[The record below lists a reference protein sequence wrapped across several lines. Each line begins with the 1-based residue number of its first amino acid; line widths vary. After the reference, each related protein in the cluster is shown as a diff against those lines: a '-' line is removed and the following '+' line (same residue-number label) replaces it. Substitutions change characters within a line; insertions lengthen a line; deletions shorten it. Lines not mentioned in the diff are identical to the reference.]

1 MVRDAAGRPRQY
13 CPELPCPRLPCA
25 ALRGLALRQLCG
37 QNQWGAVS
45 GWGGTPLRHP
55 QGRGDLAR
63 ASRAQR
69 AKQRAC
75 RQDGHRRTLP
85 TRVRLLHLLNEREAS
100 LLHRSFASVPL
111 PPAPQGR
118 SPPVPPRASPT
129 QKGEVPG
136 PVCMHAGRLPL
147 RRWRGHTTV
156 LLARRRSS
164 GGCTAPPHHEMHRA
178 RTRGRAGALQGLKSC
193 GCRSC
198 GSACFVL
205 FACCPAAIS
214 FIFSMATPTHMLPRL
229 SGLFCA
235 SSPMYPS
242 HNPAAARRR
251 RRSPAVRPLR
261 PL

>member
-111 PPAPQGR
+111 PPRRKVGALLFHPAPHPHRKVRCQGQF
-118 SPPVPPRASPT
+118 A
-129 QKGEVPG
+129 
-136 PVCMHAGRLPL
+136 CMQGACRCGDGGATPL
-147 RRWRGHTTV
+147 CCSRGG
-156 LLARRRSS
+156 ARR
-164 GGCTAPPHHEMHRA
+164 GAAPLLPTMKCIAHA
-178 RTRGRAGALQGLKSC
+178 RAGAPEP
-193 GCRSC
+193 CR
-198 GSACFVL
+198 A
-205 FACCPAAIS
+205 
-214 FIFSMATPTHMLPRL
+214 
-229 SGLFCA
+229 
-235 SSPMYPS
+235 
-242 HNPAAARRR
+242 
-251 RRSPAVRPLR
+251 
-261 PL
+261 